1 MSPTRKWSLTVIA
14 LEFVLAG
21 VMASV
26 YVAWFQPS
34 APRNHKKAV
43 VVPGA
48 VVPAVQPLPAPEPV
62 APVVPASTT
71 PVKLAVA
78 APAKV
83 TPPAPRTVPALVT
96 PEEHIERGMTSLNGA
111 RWAAAIEAFEAAR
124 TLQPRHP
131 DLGYLTGIAL
141 ENLDQPG
148 AAIDAFEH
156 RSVGAVFKAYLR
168 LDATFWRK
176 LVPNNTFR

>member
-14 LEFVLAG
+14 LEFMLAG

-26 YVAWFQPS
+26 YVVWFQPS
-34 APRNHKKAV
+34 APRNHKKSV
-43 VVPGA
+43 VVPVA
-48 VVPAVQPLPAPEPV
+48 VVPAVQPQPAPEPV
-62 APVVPASTT
+62 APVVPVLTP

-78 APAKV
+78 AAAKV
-83 TPPAPRTVPALVT
+83 RTVPASVT
-96 PEEHIERGMTSLNGA
+96 LQEHIERGMTSLNGA

-124 TLQPRHP
+124 QLQPRNP

-148 AAIDAFEH
+148 AAIDAF
-156 RSVGAVFKAYLR
+156 RSCTAGPYVQVSKGHVKTLLA
-168 LDATFWRK
+168 K
-176 LVPNNTFR
+176 LKR